1 MAATPTDTPPVPED
15 ASPETHQPDAAHHDP
30 TTTTAALRTIDQRRE
45 QRRVVAGTIIG
56 TSIEWYDFFLYAS
69 AAGLVF
75 GQLFFQPLGPQAAV
89 LVSFLTVGLSFLF
102 RPLGAFLAGHF
113 GDRIG
118 RKRVLMITL
127 IGMGAA
133 TTLIGLLPSYHTAGV
148 IAPIL
153 LFALRILQGIS
164 AGGEWG
170 GAALMSVEHAP
181 THRRGW
187 FSGFPQIGTPAGLVL
202 VSLMTFGLSAVIS
215 EEAYMTWGWRVPFLI
230 SFVLIIIGHLIR
242 QAVSESPVYMQMQKL
257 KKDSSTPLSTL
268 FRHHWRTVLQAALI
282 FAGNNATGYLVIS
295 YLSRYGTTHLGME
308 RTHTLIASIVSGI
321 LWLVFTLLGARI
333 TDRIG
338 RVLTFQIG
346 YALLILW
353 AVPMWFLLDT
363 AVLGLFIL
371 AIAILTLALGPTQ
384 GALPALFAEM
394 FPAGVRLSGLSIGYA
409 LGSVIVGAFAP
420 LIADMILGSTGHGW
434 AIGVYI
440 AAAEAQPSAV
450 GLGRSS

>member
-1 MAATPTDTPPVPED
+1 MPEP
-15 ASPETHQPDAAHHDP
+15 APRRAQAPGENHGR
-30 TTTTAALRTIDQRRE
+30 TT
-45 QRRVVAGTIIG
+45 
-56 TSIEWYDFFLYAS
+56 IEWYDFFIYAQ
-69 AAGLVF
+69 AAALILGP
-75 GQLFFQPLGPQAAV
+75 LFFEPLGTTGAQMASWASPGI
-89 LVSFLTVGLSFLF
+89 SFLV
-102 RPLGAFLAGHF
+102 RPLGAIAAGHV
-113 GDRIG
+113 GDRYR
-118 RKRVLMITL
+118 RKVVLVMTL
-127 IGMGAA
+127 VGMGAA
-133 TTLIGLLPSYHTAGV
+133 TVLIGLLPTYHQIGIA
-148 IAPIL
+148 APIVLIL
-153 LFALRILQGIS
+153 LRLIQGFS

-181 THRRGW
+181 TKRRGW
-187 FSGFPQIGTPAGLVL
+187 FSGFPQIGVPAGMVL
-202 VSLMTFGLSAVIS
+202 ASLMTFGLSAFIS
-215 EEAYMTWGWRVPFLI
+215 EEAYMSWGWRVPFLI

-242 QAVSESPVYMQMQKL
+242 QAVSESPVYIQMQKL
-257 KKDSSTPLSTL
+257 KKDASAPLSTL

-308 RTHTLIASIVSGI
+308 CTHTLIASIVSGI
-321 LWLVFTLLGARI
+321 LWLVFTLPGARI

-338 RVLTFQIG
+338 RVLTFQTG
-346 YALLILW
+346 YAILILW

-409 LGSVIVGAFAP
+409 LGSVIGGAFAP
-420 LIADMILGSTGHGW
+420 LIADLILGSTCQGW

-440 AAAEAQPSAV
+440 AAVSAV
-450 GLGRSS
+450 SLIAVSLVPRSLQGRDLQGERAEESPLPGR

>member
-1 MAATPTDTPPVPED
+1 MAHADEPLSDGALPQDVD
-15 ASPETHQPDAAHHDP
+15 RSPS
-30 TTTTAALRTIDQRRE
+30 QRRE
-45 QRRVVAGTIIG
+45 ERKVLAGTMVG
-56 TSIEWYDFFLYAS
+56 TTGAQMAS
-69 AAGLVF
+69 WAS
-75 GQLFFQPLGPQAAV
+75 LGI
-89 LVSFLTVGLSFLF
+89 SFLV
-102 RPLGAFLAGHF
+102 RPLGAIAADHV
-113 GDRIG
+113 GDRYG
-118 RKRVLMITL
+118 RKVVLVLTL
-127 IGMGAA
+127 VGMGAA
-133 TTLIGLLPSYHTAGV
+133 TVLIGLLPTYGQIGV
-148 IAPIL
+148 AAPIVLIL
-153 LFALRILQGIS
+153 LRLPQGFS

-187 FSGFPQIGTPAGLVL
+187 FSGFPQIGVPAGMVL
-202 VSLMTFGLSAVIS
+202 ASLMTFGLSAVIS
-215 EEAYMTWGWRVPFLI
+215 EEAYMSWGWRVPFPI

-384 GALPALFAEM
+384 GALPAL
-394 FPAGVRLSGLSIGYA
+394 
-409 LGSVIVGAFAP
+409 
-420 LIADMILGSTGHGW
+420 IADLILGSTGQGW

-440 AAAEAQPSAV
+440 AAVSAV
-450 GLGRSS
+450 SLIAVSLVPRSLQGRDLQGERADESPLPGR